1 MGDALLV
8 LARDV
13 SSSLAVL
20 LGTPTLTTLLLLVGA
35 AGLAAMALSFVA
47 RTTAVA
53 PRLLPVTA
61 PAVRRDA
68 TAGPPLVT
76 QSDPHAPGRPRPRA
90 PGVLAG

>member
-47 RTTAVA
+47 RATAVG

-61 PAVRRDA
+61 PVVRRD
-68 TAGPPLVT
+68 GELPPLVT

>member
-35 AGLAAMALSFVA
+35 AGLVAMALTFVA
-47 RTTAVA
+47 RVTTVG

-61 PAVRRDA
+61 PVLRRDDEL
-68 TAGPPLVT
+68 PPLVT

-90 PGVLAG
+90 PGRLGG

>member
-1 MGDALLV
+1 MGEVLLV

-35 AGLAAMALSFVA
+35 AGLAAMALSVVA
-47 RTTAVA
+47 RATAA
-53 PRLLPVTA
+53 GPRLVPVTA
-61 PAVRRDA
+61 PVVRRSADV
-68 TAGPPLVT
+68 PPLVT
-76 QSDPHAPGRPRPRA
+76 QSDPHAPGHPRPRA

>member
-47 RTTAVA
+47 RATATG
-53 PRLLPVTA
+53 PRLVPVTSLV
-61 PAVRRDA
+61 VRRADDV
-68 TAGPPLVT
+68 PPLVT

-90 PGVLAG
+90 PGRLGG